1 MSSHPGRSL
10 IASAERRFGHLAIPH
25 LIRWIGVF
33 QFTVWGLAL
42 ISPGFEDH
50 LLLDQTKVYQGEI
63 WRILTFVFVPRTSS
77 PILILFAVF
86 FLWFISDGIEQEWG
100 PFRVN
105 LYVLSTIAC
114 LVAVGLIPVFGIVV
128 NVATAFLFFS
138 AMYFAFAAIY
148 PNQIINLFGVIPVK
162 AKWLAFGNL
171 GYLIYIVM
179 QLPLFLLAVIAG
191 LLVLYRDAF
200 YRGGDWRRF
209 RPTPG
214 WLALVLVTL
223 VALTLVGFLA
233 FRHVEYREDLWWDFA
248 WHGDAP
254 RFLRVTLVLAVV
266 AAALALDA
274 LLRRPAPLP
283 AASEPIP
290 DAVRRLLDACPDTQP
305 QLALLGD
312 KRFLVSDDGDAFL
325 MYAVA

>member
-10 IASAERRFGHLAIPH
+10 IASAERKFGHLAIPH

-63 WRILTFVFVPRTSS
+63 WRILTFVFVPRTTS

-114 LVAVGLIPVFGIVV
+114 LVAAGLIPVFGIVV

-138 AMYFAFAAIY
+138 AMFFAFAAIY

-191 LLVLYRDAF
+191 LLPF
-200 YRGGDWRRF
+200 
-209 RPTPG
+209 
-214 WLALVLVTL
+214 
-223 VALTLVGFLA
+223 
-233 FRHVEYREDLWWDFA
+233 
-248 WHGDAP
+248 
-254 RFLRVTLVLAVV
+254 AVV
-266 AAALALDA
+266 FLPGFIADWKRQSDAAT
-274 LLRRPAPLP
+274 RRVAFQDRVK
-283 AASEPIP
+283 ASEGGAFHTCGACGKT
-290 DAVRRLLDACPDTQP
+290 DASHPELEFRVAADGEEYCETC
-305 QLALLGD
+305 LAERTL
-312 KRFLVSDDGDAFL
+312 A
-325 MYAVA
+325 ANPEA